1 MNDEE
6 QEYLNAQEDQK
17 MRATAQRVAMQ
28 TAADQKERTIHNEN
42 FLNELRKADIDTGG
56 SSPSIEDEFSD
67 WFSGARAVTNRGDD
81 WELEADLRMMN
92 KREQAVTERRPGRL
106 LRDRPF
112 LLASMRGDDSPQ
124 LDAYKQEDIPGDE
137 GYWRE
142 KIKNKDRTNKPMSSK
157 MMSRVYGSAEVAA
170 DLMILSRNAAG
181 LDSVSTVKTETTTRR
196 QEEEDSTAS
205 RLGRVLE

>member
-1 MNDEE
+1 MNEE
-6 QEYLNAQEDQK
+6 QREHLDAQEDQQ
-17 MRATAQRVAMQ
+17 MRASAQRVALQ
-28 TAADQKERTIHNEN
+28 SAADQKERTIHNEN
-42 FLNELRKADIDTGG
+42 FLNELRKSDLESDEVSADIEG
-56 SSPSIEDEFSD
+56 EFPD

-92 KREQAVTERRPGRL
+92 KRERAVAERRPGRL

-112 LLASMRGDDSPQ
+112 LLASMRGDDSPP
-124 LDAYKQEDIPGDE
+124 LDAYKREGIPGDAE
-137 GYWRE
+137 EWKH
-142 KIKNKDRTNKPMSSK
+142 KIKGKDRTNKPMSSK